1 MVGTKTTQA
10 SDNNS
15 SLKKVN
21 SIGRNGQNKNIE
33 KTFSG
38 DNLYHKKKINDAI
51 DIYNVNNNINNNN
64 KNIPSGQSSIGHK
77 MKSNIS
83 KGGNQDGTTTS
94 PQNKEKLIRISEFK
108 MEPIGPNNN
117 DNKHSLNNSK
127 DLINRLKNQAL
138 SLKTSITNKNPINN
152 TNSNNT
158 NNTNN
163 TNNNN
168 LNKNKVIS
176 CFQFDDKENVS
187 INKHIQNELS
197 HCHLAKGI
205 NILNKDETF
214 EIEHK
219 KYNNGDKNKFNKN
232 SCFFNDKNNNS
243 NNLSKKNFN
252 NNKDYELLK
261 KIKNL
266 KTFHPTKI
274 SENKKT
280 ISIKVNK
287 DIIDNNKN
295 INVNTLNTVETNN
308 NIKENKNENSLN
320 NKNKNLSKTNHMN
333 KSKDKLK
340 LRERNNSQFLNKEKK
355 TDKSEKENR
364 NKNKYSKINSE
375 ENIDNQKNKNKEELI
390 LNNININININEQKE
405 NNKIIKKEKN
415 ENKEKIEKEIKDKN
429 EIKESKEKYEKK
441 ENNLKNKE
449 EKVLEEKEKEKEN
462 IKNIEKEDN
471 LSKNKTT
478 IKEKEKNLEKIK
490 ENTINNKLSPLK
502 NEIKI
507 EQEEKVIYFDTS
519 NINNVQIPKDYL
531 NIIYYNLL
539 VEENK
544 ELVPK
549 PVHTYMKNQKEI
561 NDQMRSILVDWIID
575 VHHKFGFTDETLF
588 MTILIIDRYCSIE
601 QVTRIKYQCLGIT
614 ALMIA
619 CKHEEINVPKVEDFI
634 YITDNAYTKDEV
646 FQMENDVLSK
656 LHFSLLY
663 PSPIKF
669 YEYLSLHFNF
679 SKKYHMLGK
688 YLMES
693 FLLDLKYIKYKPSII
708 SCACTYIVM
717 KFFKMSNYRQSYDK
731 KFYLVNENINTI
743 SSGLGVKDCAQD
755 ICVYVDNINNTNLL
769 SCQKKY
775 TKPEFE
781 SVSTLISNNN
791 K

>member
-64 KNIPSGQSSIGHK
+64 KNIPSGQLSIGHK
-77 MKSNIS
+77 MKSTFSNMA
-83 KGGNQDGTTTS
+83 KGGNQDGTTS

-108 MEPIGPNNN
+108 MEPIGQSNN
-117 DNKHSLNNSK
+117 DNNKHSLNNSK

-138 SLKTSITNKNPINN
+138 SLKTSITNKNAINN
-152 TNSNNT
+152 NTSNT
-158 NNTNN
+158 NIN
-163 TNNNN
+163 NNNN

-176 CFQFDDKENVS
+176 CFQFDDKENLS
-187 INKHIQNELS
+187 INKQIQNELS

-214 EIEHK
+214 EIEHR

-243 NNLSKKNFN
+243 NNLSNKNFN

-287 DIIDNNKN
+287 DIIDNKN

-308 NIKENKNENSLN
+308 NNRENKNENSI
-320 NKNKNLSKTNHMN
+320 NKNKNLSKTNHIN

-340 LRERNNSQFLNKEKK
+340 LRERNNSKFLNKEKK
-355 TDKSEKENR
+355 TDKSEKEN
-364 NKNKYSKINSE
+364 KNKYSKKNSE
-375 ENIDNQKNKNKEELI
+375 ENIDNNHKDKNKED
-390 LNNININININEQKE
+390 LNLNNININEQKE
-405 NNKIIKKEKN
+405 KEKNKIIKKEKEKEKIENKEKEKN
-415 ENKEKIEKEIKDKN
+415 ENKEKEKNENKEKEKN
-429 EIKESKEKYEKK
+429 EKNEKK
-441 ENNLKNKE
+441 EENLKNKE
-449 EKVLEEKEKEKEN
+449 EEAKK
-462 IKNIEKEDN
+462 IEKDDN
-471 LSKNKTT
+471 LSKNKTN
-478 IKEKEKNLEKIK
+478 IKEKEKNIEKIEKIK
-490 ENTINNKLSPLK
+490 DNNNNNKLSPLK
-502 NEIKI
+502 NEVKF
-507 EQEEKVIYFDTS
+507 EQEEKVIYFDIT

-544 ELVPK
+544 ELDPK

-669 YEYLSLHFNF
+669 YEYLSLHFGF